1 MHTIDIYLVIN
12 LQNIEDV
19 FWVIIKQLEVK
30 LIEMG
35 ELLQSSVVYLAV
47 VTLNKQGIGGVAAR

>member
-1 MHTIDIYLVIN
+1 MHTTDICLVLN

-30 LIEMG
+30 LVQMG
-35 ELLQSSVVYLAV
+35 ELPQSSVVNLAV
-47 VTLNKQGIGGVAAR
+47 VTLKKQGIGGVAAR

>member
-30 LIEMG
+30 L
-35 ELLQSSVVYLAV
+35 
-47 VTLNKQGIGGVAAR
+47 